1 MSSSVDG
8 ERFETMSCQLP
19 STALT
24 HLDYITNPPLPFGE
38 NSMKRLH
45 YLLPGILLLLSL
57 SGCKSD
63 ADLDD
68 QISKKDYQE
77 RVSADDDTPGEDDQD

>member
-1 MSSSVDG
+1 
-8 ERFETMSCQLP
+8 
-19 STALT
+19 
-24 HLDYITNPPLPFGE
+24 
-38 NSMKRLH
+38 MKRLH